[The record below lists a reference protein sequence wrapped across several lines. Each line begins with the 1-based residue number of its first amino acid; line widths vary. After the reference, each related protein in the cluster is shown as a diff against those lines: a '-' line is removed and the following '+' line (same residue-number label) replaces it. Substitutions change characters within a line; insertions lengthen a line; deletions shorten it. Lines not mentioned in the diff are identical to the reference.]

1 MGLGQL
7 TSRKKEWQT
16 GGGGSDKRADT
27 IREWSLESGK
37 IEEDLGIILRG
48 IYNFCIMMNMTKL
61 KVALLF

>member
-7 TSRKKEWQT
+7 TSRKKECQT

-48 IYNFCIMMNMTKL
+48 IFNICIMTKL